1 MAVDNKGQAV
11 ELTKAVGY
19 PPRYVEDFLD
29 ISNKVAVKLS
39 KCAVEGLFTTLLVS
53 MKK

>member
-1 MAVDNKGQAV
+1 LEFRRNKV
-11 ELTKAVGY
+11 ETANNPKTY